1 MAACC
6 YYCYCCCWRSIL
18 LPAPFAVCLLL
29 EWPRL
34 VPPDLFALLAFL
46 SSLMYDLRF
55 VLELT
60 RLSWEAT
67 VESITFELEVFYMYG
82 CP

>member
-6 YYCYCCCWRSIL
+6 CYCYCWRSIL
-18 LPAPFAVCLLL
+18 FPAPFAVCFWL
-29 EWPRL
+29 EWPRFG
-34 VPPDLFALLAFL
+34 PPDLFALLAFL

-60 RLSWEAT
+60 RLSWEAA
-67 VESITFELEVFYMYG
+67 VESRMFEAEVFCMYG